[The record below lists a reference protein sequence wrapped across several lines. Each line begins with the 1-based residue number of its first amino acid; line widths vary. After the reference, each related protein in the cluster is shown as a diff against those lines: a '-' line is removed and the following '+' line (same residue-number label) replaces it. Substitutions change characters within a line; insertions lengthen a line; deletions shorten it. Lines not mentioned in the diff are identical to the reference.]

1 MKGWSPVEA
10 TDQVAA
16 LRELVEGVV
25 KDASLIDL
33 VISNPRQKGPET
45 ADKVTVRPVQL
56 RQDLNYQFAYYQ
68 GEKVRHENLP
78 PEEAGARILELISGR
93 FRQARFRTGT
103 TDYQVLVSKRGKPSI
118 LRRAASQETGDLSR
132 SRQGDL
138 RRKPQDDLSHNRRK
152 QYVIPEDVPNPFL
165 ARLGVMN
172 AQGKVLASKYDK
184 FRQIN
189 RFLEM
194 VADVVPAVPKV
205 DRPLRIVDFGC
216 GKSYLTFALYQYLVE
231 KLGLDVKITGLDL
244 KRDVVEHC
252 EGLARELRYD
262 GLHFEQGDIQ
272 EYQADGAVDLTVSL
286 HACDTATDAAL
297 GQAIRWGAK
306 VILAVP
312 CCQHE
317 LMHKMSN
324 PLMRPLEKHG
334 IVKERLAAL
343 VTDSMR
349 ANILEIMGYNTQ
361 ILEFID
367 TEHTPKNLLIRAVYT
382 GHVPPQARE
391 EYLRLRDFWGASPS
405 LERILGETLQA
416 RLVDLRQ

>member
-1 MKGWSPVEA
+1 VQA

-78 PEEAGARILELISGR
+78 PEETEARILELMSER

-118 LRRAASQETGDLSR
+118 LRRAASRETG
-132 SRQGDL
+132 
-138 RRKPQDDLSHNRRK
+138 DLSHNRRK
-152 QYVIPEDVPNPFL
+152 QYIIPEDVPNTFL

-172 AQGKVLASKYDK
+172 ARGKVLASKYDK

-194 VADVVPAVPKV
+194 VADVVPALPKV

-231 KLGLDVKITGLDL
+231 KLDLDVKITGLDL

-262 GLHFEQGDIQ
+262 GLHFEQGDIR

-382 GHVPPQARE
+382 GHIPPQAKE

-416 RLVDLRQ
+416 RLEGE